1 MDVVGVI
8 PAAGLAT
15 RLSPIPCSKEIL
27 PVGMEQWGD
36 KPYKRPK
43 VAIQYVLDGMRQAN
57 IRKIFIV
64 IRENKWDIPAFLGD
78 GKALGFDI
86 AYVMMGLP
94 FGAPFSINQAY
105 PFIDSSIVALG
116 YPDILFEPRNVY
128 RVLLEKLTKNNADL
142 VLGLYKATNPQKMDM
157 IEFDQDNNISR
168 IVIKPEQTELEY
180 TYVNAVWSPGFS
192 KFMYSYITEKQNGAG
207 TDNEFEF
214 YMGDIFQAFINAGK
228 TIEYSLI
235 DDGSYV
241 DIGTVED
248 YWNTILASSKT

>member
-27 PVGMEQWGD
+27 PVGVEQWGD

-64 IRENKWDIPAFLGD
+64 IRENKWDIPAYLGD
-78 GKALGFDI
+78 GKAFGFDI

-105 PFIDSSIVALG
+105 PFINSSIVALG
-116 YPDILFEPRNVY
+116 YPDILFKPSNVY
-128 RVLLEKLTKNNADL
+128 SILLEKLKEKNAGL

-157 IEFDQDNNISR
+157 IEFDRDNKISR
-168 IVIKPEQTELEY
+168 IVIKPVESELQY
-180 TYVNAVWSPGFS
+180 TYVNAVWTPVFS
-192 KFMYSYITEKQNGAG
+192 DFINEYLKMKINKNNIETEI
-207 TDNEFEF
+207 
-214 YMGDIFQAFINAGK
+214 YLGDIFQAFLDAGN
-228 TIEYSLI
+228 TI
-235 DDGSYV
+235 SYTIIQNGNYY

-248 YWNTILASSKT
+248 YRGAVERYISGE